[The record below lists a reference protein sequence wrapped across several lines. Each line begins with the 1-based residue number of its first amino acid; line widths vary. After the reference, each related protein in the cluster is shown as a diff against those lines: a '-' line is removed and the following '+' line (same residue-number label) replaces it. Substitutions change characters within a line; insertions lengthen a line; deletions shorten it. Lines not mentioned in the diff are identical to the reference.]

1 MKYAKAFETWQE
13 QTKAKRKLRVAA
25 TKVVLRWANKTLTL
39 AWGKWWEEVRHGRVS
54 KKATLKWMQK
64 TICAAWRTWET
75 RAKELRRQKGVLQ
88 KMALRMRHA
97 GMYKA
102 WAWWRYHDK
111 AKVKET
117 RKIIDAGAK
126 VILRW
131 QRLGLSKG
139 FYGWSEHAASQRRMA
154 IAAKKIVTR
163 WEKMKYA
170 KAFGAWEEQTKAQ
183 RKLRVAA
190 KAFKCLP
197 NVDKRVPRVQT
208 GPRKGGYLTV
218 KEEQA
223 MKLAMRAVASAD

>member
-1 MKYAKAFETWQE
+1 
-13 QTKAKRKLRVAA
+13 
-25 TKVVLRWANKTLTL
+25 
-39 AWGKWWEEVRHGRVS
+39 
-54 KKATLKWMQK
+54 
-64 TICAAWRTWET
+64 
-75 RAKELRRQKGVLQ
+75 
-88 KMALRMRHA
+88 
-97 GMYKA
+97 MYKA
-102 WAWWRYHDK
+102 WASWRHHDK

-139 FYGWSEHAASQRRMA
+139 FYGWSEHAATQRRMA
-154 IAAKKIVTR
+154 IAAKKIVSR
-163 WEKMKYA
+163 WEKMKYV

-197 NVDKRVPRVQT
+197 NVDKRVPRVET
-208 GPRKGGYLTV
+208 GPRKGGSLTV

-223 MKLAMRAVASAD
+223 IKLAMRAVASAD